1 METKSI
7 TDFDYARHQKG
18 TLINVE
24 VKETVK
30 IDKDA
35 DADGAAAFSNA
46 ENAGDKI
53 VVKTLDLNK

>member
-35 DADGAAAFSNA
+35 DADRAAAFSNA
-46 ENAGDKI
+46 ENDGDKI